1 MRSIEALKRG
11 DRVLVLWHDACRVS
25 DDPDV
30 RPKYYSTPKESQGVV
45 FDCVPDPEYPNVF
58 YLILWG
64 ETTSGRPDYY
74 DAIPI
79 AWIARIQTL
88 AAGPVKFS
96 RKAEKRRFEHVIER
110 TMVFRRGRLVEDS
123 GGVSKIAL
131 RFERH
136 AEPVKL
142 VEEIHKVIK

>member
-1 MRSIEALKRG
+1 MKPG

-30 RPKYYSTPKESQGVV
+30 RPQYYSTPKESQGVV

-79 AWIARIQTL
+79 SWIARIQTL
-88 AAGPVKFS
+88 AAGPVKLP
-96 RKAEKRRFEHVIER
+96 RKTMKNSFERVIKRR
-110 TMVFRRGRLVEDS
+110 MVFRRGRLVEDS
-123 GGVSKIAL
+123 GGVSKVPL

-136 AEPVKL
+136 VKPVKF
-142 VEEIHKVIK
+142 VEEIVKVVQ